1 MSGAILLKLGSCIIK
16 LKDAL
21 SQPVNCNS
29 RFSVMAGAREITGA
43 TKILF
48 GNNRK
53 TLYVQRDLP
62 INRRNQLLLGMLRGH
77 RPAFGVSNKRTV
89 SLRFRAQSKP
99 RDFVSGAVTSS
110 VDEQSSLIEKPSWI
124 SIQKLGA
131 LRWLQK
137 ETYETENLGTGSFL
151 EKKMKEGVDC
161 GLTEVTRLGRSRRS
175 LHLLKPVVWRKFDMF
190 QSWREGEKHWRRLIR
205 GWGLLLMCKIYS
217 IILGCPGRTSSGIRQ
232 LWNCLT
238 LHNLFVA
245 SIAGIGLSL
254 GILL

>member
-1 MSGAILLKLGSCIIK
+1 MQFLTT
-16 LKDAL
+16 L

-48 GNNRK
+48 
-53 TLYVQRDLP
+53 DL
-62 INRRNQLLLGMLRGH
+62 ISCFVRNQSPEILFLR
-77 RPAFGVSNKRTV
+77 
-89 SLRFRAQSKP
+89 
-99 RDFVSGAVTSS
+99 AVTSS

-151 EKKMKEGVDC
+151 EKKMKGGVDC
-161 GLTEVTRLGRSRRS
+161 GLTEATRLGRSRRS

-217 IILGCPGRTSSGIRQ
+217 IILETLMQIVKSTLQANPNNSVNDFKDNSGAIKGFPVKQLRPAQPGSTY
-232 LWNCLT
+232 
-238 LHNLFVA
+238 VP
-245 SIAGIGLSL
+245 
-254 GILL
+254 